1 MKKIFLDTN
10 VWLRFLIGDQEAQYE
25 VCKKLIALNEE
36 GKFKIYTSTIVLLEI
51 IYTLLSFYRVQKKT
65 IISDVKAILA
75 SRNLTL
81 IEKTDF
87 QKALALYQK
96 HNIKL
101 ADCLIASQLPKNV
114 VLCTYDWDFK
124 KIKNIVSL
132 TPKEVIKKLNLPT
145 DA

>member
-10 VWLRFLIGDQEAQYE
+10 VWLRFLVGDQKKQYE
-25 VCKKLIALNEE
+25 ECKKLISLNEE
-36 GKFKIYTSTIVLLEI
+36 GKFKVYTSTIVLLEI
-51 IYTLLSFYRVQKKT
+51 IYTLASFYKVKKRE
-65 IISDVKAILA
+65 IISDIKAILA

-87 QKALALYQK
+87 KKALSFYQK

-114 VLCTYDWDFK
+114 VLCTYDCDFK
-124 KIKNIVSL
+124 KIKSVVNL
-132 TPKEVIKKLNLPT
+132 TPKEICGL
-145 DA
+145 